1 MLAMIFMI
9 GVVNLALG
17 FGLAVALN
25 HAPPWRWKFR
35 QVRNTEV
42 AKSE

>member
-1 MLAMIFMI
+1 MLPMIFMI

-35 QVRNTEV
+35 KIRDVDA